1 MTNSVE
7 TPVTGEIPECRELRL
22 QIDALQREFEALW
35 LQMSA
40 GAAPTPRY
48 RELRREID
56 QLRARYASECG
67 TRHEETS
74 LPRNVTA
81 DWRAG

>member
-1 MTNSVE
+1 MTE
-7 TPVTGEIPECRELRL
+7 TTETSRIGETSACRELRL
-22 QIDALQREFEALW
+22 RIDALQREFEALW
-35 LQMSA
+35 LQVSG

-56 QLRARYASECG
+56 QLRTRYGSECG
-67 TRHEETS
+67 TPHEETG
-74 LPRNVTA
+74 LPRNITS